1 MWFDPLPRAVLIDV
15 GFTLTFCDGDRIAA
29 SAAVAGITA
38 DPSALHRVES
48 LLRAEL
54 KESIG
59 TAIKPHDPAGKA
71 WGETFFR
78 RMLELAAGQADPDVL
93 DRAAEIVWRDH
104 LGRNIW
110 CRVGSGV
117 KEAVARLRAGGF
129 RLAVVSNSEG
139 TVEAMLEEVGL
150 RSYFETVVDSWVVG
164 VAKPDPEIFAITLR
178 RLGLGP
184 EQAMM
189 VGDSPRMDV
198 AGARAAGIRAA
209 LLDPLDLYPAVEAP
223 RFHDLG
229 QFADELLS
237 LTP

>member
-1 MWFDPLPRAVLIDV
+1 MLFDPLPRAVLIDV

-29 SAAVAGITA
+29 SAALAGVTA
-38 DPSALHRVES
+38 DPAALHRVES

-78 RMLELAAGQADPDVL
+78 RMLELAATQGDPDVL
-93 DRAAEIVWRDH
+93 DRAAEIVWREH
-104 LGRNIW
+104 LVRNVW
-110 CRVGSGV
+110 CRVGDGV
-117 KEAVARLRAGGF
+117 KEAVTRLRAGGF

-150 RSYFETVVDSWVVG
+150 RSSFETVVDSWNVG
-164 VAKPDPEIFAITLR
+164 VAKPDPAIFEIALR

-184 EQAMM
+184 DEAVM

-198 AGARAAGIRAA
+198 AGARAAGIRPA
-209 LLDPLDLYPAVEAP
+209 LLDPFDLYPAVDAP
-223 RFHDLG
+223 HFRDLRH
-229 QFADELLS
+229 FADEILGGGR
-237 LTP
+237 